1 MNSSLFVSIFFIIFV
16 IAQRNKKKRLYKYFM
31 RRKSKDRLPM
41 DISLL
46 KNLSSREVKIYFL
59 SIDSMSSSET
69 GMIKSVNEDWVLLE
83 NKKGKDVLI
92 SNDKIIKINT
102 K

>member
-1 MNSSLFVSIFFIIFV
+1 MESSLFTSIIVILIIVS
-16 IAQRNKKKRLYKYFM
+16 QQNKKKKLFRFFI
-31 RRKSKDRLPM
+31 RKKTKDRLPM

-46 KNLSSREVKIYFL
+46 KNLTGREVKIFYL
-59 SIDSMSSSET
+59 SIDTMSSSET
-69 GMIKSVNEDWVLLE
+69 GMIKSVNEDWLLLE
-83 NKKGKDVLI
+83 NKKGKDILI

>member
-1 MNSSLFVSIFFIIFV
+1 MNGSLFMSMFFMIYV
-16 IAQRNKKKRLYKYFM
+16 IMQHRKKKRIFAFFIN
-31 RRKSKDRLPM
+31 RRSNERLQM

-46 KNLSSREVKIYFL
+46 KNLMGREVRIYFL
-59 SIDSMSSSET
+59 TIDSVSSSET
-69 GMIKSVNEDWVLLE
+69 GMIKTVNEDWVLME

-92 SNDKIIKINT
+92 SNDKIIKVNT

>member
-1 MNSSLFVSIFFIIFV
+1 MSIIF
-16 IAQRNKKKRLYKYFM
+16 IAIVVAQQNKKKKLFKYFI

-46 KNLSSREVKIYFL
+46 KNLTGREVKIYFL

-69 GMIKSVNEDWVLLE
+69 GMIKTINEDWVLLE
-83 NKKGKDVLI
+83 NKKGKDILI

>member
-1 MNSSLFVSIFFIIFV
+1 MNSSVFMSIIF
-16 IAQRNKKKRLYKYFM
+16 IAIVVAQQNKKKKLFKYFI

-46 KNLSSREVKIYFL
+46 KNLTGREVKIYFL

-69 GMIKSVNEDWVLLE
+69 GMIKTINEDWVLLE
-83 NKKGKDVLI
+83 NKKGKDILI

>member
-1 MNSSLFVSIFFIIFV
+1 MSIIF
-16 IAQRNKKKRLYKYFM
+16 IAIVVAQQNKKKKLFRYFI
-31 RRKSKDRLPM
+31 RKKSKDRLPM

-46 KNLSSREVKIYFL
+46 KNLSGREVKIYYL

-69 GMIKSVNEDWVLLE
+69 GMIKSVNEDWLLLE
-83 NKKGKDVLI
+83 NKKGKDILI

>member
-1 MNSSLFVSIFFIIFV
+1 MNSSVFMSIIF
-16 IAQRNKKKRLYKYFM
+16 IAIVVAQQNKKKKLLRYFI
-31 RRKSKDRLPM
+31 RKKTKDRLPM

-46 KNLSSREVKIYFL
+46 KNLSGREVKIYYL

-69 GMIKSVNEDWVLLE
+69 GMIKSVNEDWLLLE
-83 NKKGKDVLI
+83 NKKGKDILI

>member
-1 MNSSLFVSIFFIIFV
+1 MNSSIFISIFFMIFMIIQ
-16 IAQRNKKKRLYKYFM
+16 QRKKKRAFAYFV
-31 RRKSKDRLPM
+31 RKRSNERLPM

-46 KNLSSREVKIYFL
+46 KNLMGREVKIYYL
-59 SIDSMSSSET
+59 TIESVSSSET

>member
-16 IAQRNKKKRLYKYFM
+16 IIQQKKKKRVFTYFI
-31 RRKSKDRLPM
+31 RRKIKDRLPM

-46 KNLSSREVKIYFL
+46 KNLSGREVRIYYL
-59 SIDSMSSSET
+59 TIESTSSSET
-69 GMIKSVNEDWVLLE
+69 GMIKSVNEDWILLE

>member
-1 MNSSLFVSIFFIIFV
+1 MNSSLFMSVFFIIFV
-16 IAQRNKKKRLYKYFM
+16 IAQQKKKKRLFTYII

-46 KNLSSREVKIYFL
+46 KNLSGRTVRIYFI

-92 SNDKIIKINT
+92 SNDKIIKIST